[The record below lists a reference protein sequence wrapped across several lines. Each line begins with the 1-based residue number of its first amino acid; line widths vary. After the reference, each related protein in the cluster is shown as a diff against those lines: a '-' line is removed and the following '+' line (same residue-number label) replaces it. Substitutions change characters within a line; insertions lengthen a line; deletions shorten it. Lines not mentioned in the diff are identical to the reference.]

1 MTSGTAVN
9 ETIAVEIDDLVSFV
23 IVNSG
28 KHSVK
33 TRVIPAAM
41 NSSSL
46 WTSTQ
51 STQAS
56 RG

>member
-23 IVNSG
+23 IVNSR

-33 TRVIPAAM
+33 TRVIPAAVIF
-41 NSSSL
+41 SSS
-46 WTSTQ
+46 
-51 STQAS
+51 
-56 RG
+56 